1 MPNLNSSHI
10 LVGLGGTGGKI
21 LKAFK
26 MRMFEEFR
34 TPEERAEIPV
44 SIVYVDSS
52 TEMVSL
58 DGTPKDGFQVLGQDA
73 SFTKNEFLNIKGVNI
88 NQILSRPQDFPKLDK
103 LIANAEDVSLA
114 IGNLGEAAGQKR
126 RAGRILFAANA
137 DNYVKKL
144 QSANRRNH
152 SISPKNKLTVHIFA
166 GLSGGT
172 GSGAIIDSI
181 IQARK
186 TFPEAKI
193 LVYAMIPEKDLPKDD
208 MDQGRYYQNGYAALN
223 ELNALQTGRW
233 VPKDVTSEDDQPHSY
248 FDSGV
253 KGVATGVYVY
263 SNENANDM
271 VVNSFTELPKIVSDF
286 VFSRIFMVKEGEAR
300 FEDLVKAFNLENKD
314 PFALEW
320 DESEN
325 SLRKSPIRTKKISSF
340 CVKRIMYPQNRIHNH
355 ITYTIGESILN
366 QIKYNNWKENKGYQA
381 EDRRKDFKTDYFT
394 NDELLSSWK
403 IDMAHLTLD
412 KKILDP
418 DPDYPT
424 IADYW
429 DSEVINCAPTANKQK
444 HPLEALK
451 GMLNESFT
459 GENGQISFRGL
470 GVEQFYKI
478 KGEAIRD
485 MAYDIRTTVEKDL
498 FRRWYN
504 GEISTVELQK
514 IALEMNNFLYGR
526 NAEGQG
532 IGLKAAIQSEIVRN
546 EELIAAI
553 EIEESESLSHWNNRG
568 FLKIV
573 TDNVFGSKEQHC
585 QKHSEILKSLFIA
598 KTDREA
604 LTFASRLVERLI
616 MEMQTMHNG
625 INEFARKINEAIEK
639 TGELISGQRK
649 VNGGIENCTG
659 VIVEVSEEAK
669 IQDFEINLKAD
680 HNQMPNIAT
689 KIRQTL
695 IPVGDFKNF
704 DDFASRITTEKFKN
718 AFDLELSKEI
728 VLIHDKIPAQENKI
742 LGLNVLSQ
750 LNKLLRDDI
759 QIRKFVHDVVEQSG
773 PFLKLDNTEMERA
786 VTNNDSPQ
794 QGTSI
799 NCRTITVLIPPVDEN
814 NDALKSF
821 ADKLEA
827 AFKDSIS
834 QESGNVY
841 VDRNSPRKDE
851 LSVISLQYCFP
862 MRAISWLK
870 DYKNRYERLL
880 HSRNE
885 SSNLE
890 NSILL
895 HSEGDGR
902 DLPSLFIVEEDM
914 RPAASSQSKP
924 EPKSE
929 PESKPESKSESG
941 TVPPPPPGKP
951 KIALYAY
958 IGGQQLGPK
967 SYDECEKMAEAKDL
981 TPDTQVWMEGM
992 ANWAPASQVEV
1003 LKPLFVVKTPPKPP
1017 VEPDPVISLYAW
1029 LNGQQAGPYD
1039 FKGCR
1044 MLVEDRQMTPDTQVW
1059 MEGMANWAPASQV
1072 KELESLFKPKMP
1084 PAPPTR
1090 PAGPPMPPTGPNI
1103 PPMR

>member
-1 MPNLNSSHI
+1 MPELNSSHI

-34 TPEERAEIPV
+34 TSEERAGIPV

-58 DGTPKDGFQVLGQDA
+58 DGTPKAGFQVLGQDA
-73 SFTKNEFLNIKGVNI
+73 SFTQNEFLNIKGVNI
-88 NQILSRPQDFPKLDK
+88 NQILSRPQDFPKLGK
-103 LIANAEDVSLA
+103 LIENADSVSLA

-144 QSANRRNH
+144 QAANRRNH
-152 SISPKNKLTVHIFA
+152 SISPKNKLTIHIFA

-186 TFPEAKI
+186 TFPDSKI
-193 LVYAMIPEKDLPKDD
+193 LVYAMIPEKDLPKSD

-233 VPKDVTSEDDQPHSY
+233 TPQDVTSEDDQPISY
-248 FDSGV
+248 FDSGI

-271 VVNSFTELPKIVSDF
+271 VVHSFDELPKIVSDF

-300 FEDLVKAFNLENKD
+300 FEDLVRAFNLENKD

-320 DESEN
+320 DEQES
-325 SLRKSPIRTKKISSF
+325 SLRKSPVRTKKVSSF
-340 CVKRIMYPQNRIHNH
+340 CVKRIMYPQNRIQNH

-381 EDRRKDFKTDYFT
+381 EDRRKDFKTDYFA
-394 NDELLSSWK
+394 NDELLSTWK

-412 KKILDP
+412 QKILDP
-418 DPDYPT
+418 DPDFPT

-451 GMLNESFT
+451 GMLNESYT
-459 GENGQISFRGL
+459 GENGQIAFRGL
-470 GVEQFYKI
+470 GVEPYYAL
-478 KGEAIRD
+478 KGDAIRD

-526 NAEGQG
+526 NAEGQE
-532 IGLKAAIQSEIVRN
+532 IGLKAAIKSQIIGN
-546 EELIAAI
+546 DELITAI
-553 EIEESESLSHWNNRG
+553 EDEEKASLAAWNNRG
-568 FLKIV
+568 WGKILV
-573 TDNVFGSKEQHC
+573 DNVFGSKEQHC
-585 QKHSEILKSLFIA
+585 QRHSEILKSLYIA

-604 LTFASRLVERLI
+604 LAFALRVVERLI
-616 MEMQTMHNG
+616 SEMQTMSSG
-625 INEFARKINEAIEK
+625 INEFARKINEAIAK
-639 TGELISGQRK
+639 TGELITGQRK

-669 IQDFEINLKAD
+669 IKDFEENLKSD
-680 HNQMPNIAT
+680 HHQMPSIAT
-689 KIRQTL
+689 KIRQSL
-695 IPVGDFKNF
+695 LPLSDFKNF
-704 DDFASRITTEKFKN
+704 DDFATRITTEKFKK
-718 AFDLELSKEI
+718 AFDIELSKEI

-742 LGLNVLSQ
+742 LGLNVLAQ
-750 LNKLLRDDI
+750 LNKLLRDDV
-759 QIRKFVHDVVEQSG
+759 QIKKFVHDVVEQSG
-773 PFLKLDNTEMERA
+773 PFLKLDSTEMERA
-786 VTNNDSPQ
+786 VINNDSPQ

-799 NCRTITVLIPPVDEN
+799 NCRTITVLIPPVEEN

-827 AFKDSIS
+827 AFKDSIP

-862 MRAISWLK
+862 MRAIKWLK
-870 DYKNRYERLL
+870 DYKRKYDALL
-880 HSRNE
+880 NSRND
-885 SSNLE
+885 STNLE

-895 HSEGDGR
+895 HSEGNGK
-902 DLPSLFIVEEDM
+902 DLPSLFIVEE
-914 RPAASSQSKP
+914 RAAVAPEKETKPAEVNST
-924 EPKSE
+924 
-929 PESKPESKSESG
+929 G
-941 TVPPPPPGKP
+941 TVPPPPPGGQNP
-951 KIALYAY
+951 KIALYAF
-958 IGGQQLGPK
+958 INGQQLGPK
-967 SYDECEKMAEAKDL
+967 NYDECEKMVQAKEL
-981 TPDTQVWMEGM
+981 TPDTQVWMEGL
-992 ANWAPASQVEV
+992 ANWTPANQVEV

-1017 VEPDPVISLYAW
+1017 VEPDPEISIYVW
-1029 LNGQQAGPYD
+1029 LDGQQEGPYD
-1039 FKGCR
+1039 FKTCR
-1044 MLVEDRQMTPDTQVW
+1044 QLVGMRRMTPDTLVW
-1059 MEGMANWAPASQV
+1059 QEGMADWAPANQV
-1072 KELESLFKPKMP
+1072 KELDSLFKPKTP
-1084 PAPPTR
+1084 PTPPTR
-1090 PAGPPMPPTGPNI
+1090 PAGPPTPPTGPQV